1 MSYDVVISGAG
12 PAGSFAALRLAQA
25 GARVLLMDRARFP
38 REKLCGDTLNPGAMA
53 LLRAHG
59 LGDDVARLGLPIDGM
74 VVTSGTG
81 VRIEGRYGDGLVGCA
96 IRRRDLDRRLL
107 DAALSAGAA
116 FEDHTTVVGPLVAG
130 VARRSRV
137 VGVRV
142 RGLAGDVVSVPARV
156 TIAADGRRS
165 PVALA
170 LGLARHPRWPRRWA
184 IGAYYDGV
192 AGCGRVGEMHV
203 RPGSY
208 IGVAPSTGGLAN
220 VCLVTSA
227 REGFATPTAM
237 LDRAIAGDPLLRDR
251 FSMAARVTGAIT
263 LGPLAL
269 DASAAGIDGL
279 LLAGDAAGF
288 VDPMTGDGMHL
299 ALRGGQLA
307 ARVALEMLDD
317 PGLDGAARL
326 GRLRREA
333 FSFKLRFNRLLRT
346 VVGTPM
352 GVHVGAAGA
361 SLLPFV
367 VRRII
372 ATAGDVALAREH
384 AA

>member
-1 MSYDVVISGAG
+1 MIHDVVISGAG

-25 GARVLLMDRARFP
+25 GARVLLVDRARFP
-38 REKLCGDTLNPGAMA
+38 REKLCGDTLNPGAMS
-53 LLRAHG
+53 LLRTHG
-59 LGDDVARLGLPIDGM
+59 LADDISRMGLPIDGM

-81 VRIEGRYGDGLVGCA
+81 VRIEGRYGNDLVGCA
-96 IRRRDLDRRLL
+96 IRRRDLDMRLL
-107 DAALSAGAA
+107 DAALSAGANI
-116 FEDHTTVVGPLVAG
+116 EDGTTVVGPLIDSAH
-130 VARRSRV
+130 RPRV
-137 VGVRV
+137 VGLRV
-142 RGLAGDVVSVPARV
+142 RGRNGDVLSVPARV
-156 TIAADGRRS
+156 TLAADGRRS
-165 PVALA
+165 PVAFA

-203 RPGSY
+203 RPGAY
-208 IGVAPSTGGLAN
+208 IGLAPSPGGLAN
-220 VCLVTSA
+220 VCLVTGR
-227 REGFATPTAM
+227 REGFSSPAAM
-237 LDRAIAGDPLLRDR
+237 LDRAIARDPLLRDR
-251 FSMAARVTGAIT
+251 FTTAARVTDVVT
-263 LGPLAL
+263 LGPLAV
-269 DASAAGIDGL
+269 DVAGAGIDGM

-307 ARVALEMLDD
+307 AQVALEMLDD
-317 PGLDGAARL
+317 PALDGAARL
-326 GRLRREA
+326 HTLRRDA

-346 VVGTPM
+346 LVGTPM

-367 VRRII
+367 LRRII